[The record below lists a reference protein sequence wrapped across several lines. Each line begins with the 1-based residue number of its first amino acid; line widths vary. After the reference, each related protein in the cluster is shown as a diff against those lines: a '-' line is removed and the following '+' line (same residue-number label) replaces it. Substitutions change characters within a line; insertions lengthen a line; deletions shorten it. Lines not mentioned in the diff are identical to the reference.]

1 MVNIHVHKIGD
12 LAYQVSVIEGETG
25 SWHRVLVPERFY
37 QKLTAGRI
45 SKIKCVEAAFRFL
58 LDRRSKE
65 TIHSRFDLPD
75 IEDAFPEFKQAFSDY
90 AQLGL
95 S

>member
-1 MVNIHVHKIGD
+1 MININVHKIGE
-12 LAYQVSVIEGETG
+12 LAYQVSVSDGETG
-25 SWHRVLVPERFY
+25 SWYRVLVPEGFY
-37 QKLTAGRI
+37 QRLTAGRI

-65 TIHSRFDLPD
+65 TIHSRFDLPE
-75 IEDAFPEFKQAFSDY
+75 IQEVFPDFKKEFDQY
-90 AQLGL
+90 AQLAL